1 MDLGIHN
8 CKFFWFDNI
17 LSFIK
22 TGIDKTGID
31 KTGIDQTEKVSF
43 ILEVSID
50 YLINGSITVIFV
62 FYHLVP
68 PKI

>member
-17 LSFIK
+17 LSFI
-22 TGIDKTGID
+22 KTGID

>member
-22 TGIDKTGID
+22 AGID